1 MSPAIIIPLDA
12 ESFVFLRG
20 ERSGPLPYPGV
31 DEEMAAI
38 AFAFPKTDV
47 NVSFVSFQGNK
58 EPERWRE
65 M

>member
-12 ESFVFLRG
+12 ESFVFLHG

-38 AFAFPKTDV
+38 ALAFPK
-47 NVSFVSFQGNK
+47 
-58 EPERWRE
+58 
-65 M
+65 